1 MAGIPR
7 RASGRGVRH
16 LTDGQMQKGS
26 EGGQLSCQLLTRRAL
41 GVGLGTLGCGRGGR
55 APFDRWSNAGG
66 LRGGHPAASQPGRA
80 VAFDRWSNAEGGLG
94 ADASCRRKEAGLRG
108 GWACRVLR
116 ALVLAAMRQASF
128 THLAGYPGEGPWL
141 DEDAWDFDAAV
152 GWQEAAGQPEP
163 THLYASSSS
172 SPLPPWKPGFGT
184 WRVVVVPVKRM
195 PPTPGPRGGGPWVPV
210 SRHTRYRNHSR
221 RHTATCRPG
230 GQQTERRGRMQCSR
244 CLLRRTSTLRTLAC
258 RRRSGA
264 TGSSRRLIS
273 RPASLRS
280 RRRPRWPGARMI
292 SNHLTVEG
300 QGGQGQG
307 DGGGGGGAGGGGGDG
322 CGGGGVWL

>member
-1 MAGIPR
+1 MAGIPRRASGRGVRHLTDGQMQEGFVAGIPR

-210 SRHTRYRNHSR
+210 SRHTPPVTGTTAGGIPPPAGRAASR
-221 RHTATCRPG
+221 RSAEGGCSAAGACFDVRPPCG
-230 GQQTERRGRMQCSR
+230 
-244 CLLRRTSTLRTLAC
+244 LLLA
-258 RRRSGA
+258 
-264 TGSSRRLIS
+264 
-273 RPASLRS
+273 
-280 RRRPRWPGARMI
+280 
-292 SNHLTVEG
+292 
-300 QGGQGQG
+300 
-307 DGGGGGGAGGGGGDG
+307 DGGPGQLAAAGGLFRGQPP
-322 CGGGGVWL
+322 